1 METFLY
7 ASSFIVIF
15 LRYRLFADST
25 KTKKEQIKNITRFLI
40 YNEIGLYFMKENH
53 VINFDDLPIY
63 LQKSIREYQ
72 ENKNDKYHWDIYY
85 DDLYG
90 SINSAQHG
98 GELTKEEADW
108 LREEYLYK

>member
-1 METFLY
+1 MIY
-7 ASSFIVIF
+7 S
-15 LRYRLFADST
+15 
-25 KTKKEQIKNITRFLI
+25 LI
-40 YNEIGLYFMKENH
+40 KENY
-53 VINFDDLPIY
+53 VISFDDLPIY
-63 LQKSIREYQ
+63 LQKSIREYL

-98 GELTKEEADW
+98 GELTKEEADL

>member
-1 METFLY
+1 MLRFSTALAWTYRPKILE
-7 ASSFIVIF
+7 ICDVIC
-15 LRYRLFADST
+15 
-25 KTKKEQIKNITRFLI
+25 
-40 YNEIGLYFMKENH
+40 
-53 VINFDDLPIY
+53 FDDLPIY